1 VSLDQGSAIPLYQQV
16 AADLRRRIVAG
27 LLTVGARV
35 PPHRELARHYDVSLM
50 TINKALAG
58 LVSEGVLHS
67 RVGRGTFVAVRPAP
81 AVPAVVPAVLPGA
94 ASSMPALSDGAE
106 GRRGAP
112 MLGFVLRDLSSPFFS
127 LVAHSALQR
136 ADAAGYGLLFSSSL
150 NRLDREEEQIRR
162 FLDLG
167 VQGLLIVSMSR
178 TYRLSEPMQALHD
191 AGIPYVMVSFIEGED
206 VPMVGVDFDDAGY
219 LAGQHLVG
227 VGRRRLG
234 YLGDRFGSTMFELR
248 SRGYRRAAHERG
260 LGIDDRFVFEYPY
273 EGEWNDYRSGFE
285 VGVHIAALAEWPD
298 AMYVHNDLGALGL
311 LDGLLAH
318 GVRVPEDIA
327 VVGLDDIELA
337 ARAQVPLTTVRQPT
351 ERIGALAVDAVLAQL
366 RGERA
371 PTRQLLAPE
380 LIVRG
385 SCGAPAAT
393 RTPDVRLQPAKR
405 RPRSLAERRD
415 HAVRDRAAALA
426 AGARAP

>member
-1 VSLDQGSAIPLYQQV
+1 VRIDPGSATPLYQQV

-27 LLTVGARV
+27 ALPVGARV
-35 PPHRELARHYDVSLM
+35 PPHRELARLYDVSLI

-81 AVPAVVPAVLPGA
+81 AAGSLGGGTAL
-94 ASSMPALSDGAE
+94 PALPAIADA
-106 GRRGAP
+106 RRGAP

-127 LVAHSALQR
+127 LVAHAALQR
-136 ADAAGYGLLFSSSL
+136 ADSAGYGLLFSSSL

-206 VPMVGVDFDDAGY
+206 VPMVGVDLEDAGY

-227 VGRRRLG
+227 VGRHRLG

-248 SRGYRRAAHERG
+248 SRGYRRAAHEG
-260 LGIDDRFVFEYPY
+260 GIGIDDRFVFEYPY

-285 VGVHIAALAEWPD
+285 VGAHIAALSEWPD

-351 ERIGALAVDAVLAQL
+351 ERIGALAVDAVLARL
-366 RGERA
+366 RGEQA

-393 RTPDVRLQPAKR
+393 RTPDARLQPSRR

-415 HAVRDRAAALA
+415 HAARDHAAALP
-426 AGARAP
+426 AGERSS